1 MFFMPGKRAD
11 GDKKKPQETVPM
23 HRLFRYADGRD
34 IFCIIAGS
42 IFAAGHGVGWPLIS
56 IIFGQMTNDFV
67 KKDTL
72 NATSMTS
79 SAFGDVGGFNFEE
92 SMSKYCLYYAVIGIA
107 VFVGSHFQVMFWQ
120 IACERQVHR
129 LRQAFFRAVLRQE
142 MSWFD
147 QQSSGELTTRLADDL
162 ERIREGLGDKTSVV
176 IQALAG
182 FIAGFVIGFI
192 KSWKMTLVM
201 MSLTPLLAIGG
212 ALMGRLISNMTSRE
226 QKAYAQAGAVAEET
240 VSCIRTVIAFCGQQ
254 DEEERYAKELE
265 GSMKEGIKKSIIQG
279 AGMGFVMFTM
289 FSAYCLAFW
298 FGATQVKEWQDTL
311 GASGLPPGD
320 IFTVFFCV
328 LIGSF
333 SIGMAGQP
341 FSQVMAAQGAA
352 AAIFAIIDRKPTI
365 DVDSE
370 TGDKPDKC
378 TGRIELRDVAFKYPT
393 RPDVPV
399 LRGVSFTV
407 EPGQTVALTG
417 PSGCGK
423 SSIVKLI
430 LRFYDPESGCL
441 MIDGRDVK
449 DLNVHWYRSRIGL
462 VSQEPVLFSGTIK
475 ENIRMG
481 REDVTDEEM
490 EAACKQANA
499 HKFISR
505 LPDGYN
511 TLVGERGAQLSGGQ
525 KQRVAIARALV
536 RRPAILLLD
545 EATSALDAES
555 ESVVQEALDK
565 AGEGITT
572 LVIAHRLS
580 TVRNADVILSINEGR
595 VVEAGTHEQLL
606 ANRGLYYQL
615 VSLQTFA
622 DDDEHR
628 RQKKSKRRQ
637 TNNAAKEE
645 GVAMTDD
652 EGDSDVDAVL
662 PPGYMEATNGKTAGN
677 GVPDVAFQPQAGT
690 TAAQRSPEKRRAS
703 VASTGRR
710 AKEAEKAEQKA
721 LLAKAPGFV
730 DMLRMNGPE
739 TGYILLAC
747 IGALLNGGGM
757 PIFAVFFANVIAVF
771 SKTGDAMLQEATFW
785 ALMFLV
791 LGGAQLLGNLFLN
804 IGLGV
809 AGERLTR
816 RLRTMY
822 FAAVLRQDMSY
833 FDNPDNSVGA
843 VTTRLANDASNAKG
857 ASGVRLAMPLQALFG
872 VSLGLGIALYYGW
885 MLALMIIACVPFMA
899 VAGFIHMAYQTRSQ
913 KATDKDSEMAGQTA
927 AEAIENLPTV
937 QSLCRESTFFKRYC
951 TYLATPY
958 RKRLFGSILGGVTYG
973 FSQAMVFFMY
983 AAAFRFGAYLVGIG
997 KMDPSNVFKVFFAI
1011 TFAGLMVGQTFS
1023 LIPDYAKARIS
1034 AGYIMELVAKKPLI
1048 DNLSKEG
1055 RRPDS
1060 VRGEIALEGV
1070 QFTYPQ
1076 RPTVEVLH
1084 GLDLSFPAG
1093 QTVALVGV
1101 SGCGKSTVMALLQ
1114 RFYDPSQGRV
1124 TLDGADLRDLNVA
1137 WLRRNIR
1144 VVSQEPVLFARSI
1157 EANIVYG
1164 LDSQQPVTHEA
1175 VEAAAKQSNIHE
1187 FVSGLP
1193 AGYATEVG
1201 EKGAQL
1207 SGGQKQRVA
1216 LARALVNKPKILL
1229 LDEATSALDTES
1241 EAVVQAALEEAR
1253 QGRTCILIA
1262 HRLSTVQNA
1271 DRIVVIEQGKVVEQG
1286 THAELM
1292 RLGGAYYALAS
1303 GAKKAGAAGGPADAP
1318 AADADAV
1325 VVNDN
1330 NNLVDPPVVA

>member
-1 MFFMPGKRAD
+1 MFLMSDKKED
-11 GDKKKPQETVPM
+11 GDKDAPKETVPM

-42 IFAAGHGVGWPLIS
+42 IFAAGHGCGWPLIA

-67 KKDTL
+67 KQDTL
-72 NATSMTS
+72 NTTSNTAS
-79 SAFGDVGGFNFEE
+79 SASWGDLSGFNFEE
-92 SMSKYCLYYAVIGIA
+92 SMSKYCLYYALIGVA
-107 VFVGSHFQVMFWQ
+107 RVFRSHFQVMFWQ
-120 IACERQVHR
+120 IACERQAHR
-129 LRQAFFRAVLRQE
+129 LRQNFFKAVLRQE

-176 IQALAG
+176 IQAFSG

-212 ALMGRLISNMTSRE
+212 ALMGRLISTMTSRE
-226 QKAYAQAGAVAEET
+226 QKAYAKAGAVAEET

-265 GSMKEGIKKSIIQG
+265 GSMKEGIKKSVIQG
-279 AGMGFVMFTM
+279 AGMGFVMFVL

-311 GASGLPPGD
+311 GATGLPPGD
-320 IFTVFFCV
+320 IFTVFFC
-328 LIGSF
+328 
-333 SIGMAGQP
+333 
-341 FSQVMAAQGAA
+341 
-352 AAIFAIIDRKPTI
+352 PTI

-370 TGDKPDKC
+370 TGDKPAHC
-378 TGRIELRDVAFKYPT
+378 TGQIELRDVAFKYPT

-399 LRGVSFTV
+399 LQGVSFTIQ
-407 EPGQTVALTG
+407 PGQTVALTG

-423 SSIVKLI
+423 SSVVKLI
-430 LRFYDPESGCL
+430 LRFYDPESGTVL
-441 MIDGRDVK
+441 IDGRDIRE
-449 DLNVHWYRSRIGL
+449 LNVHWYRSRIGL
-462 VSQEPVLFSGTIK
+462 VSQEPVLFSGSIK
-475 ENIRMG
+475 KHPHGPG
-481 REDVTDEEM
+481 RRSQTRRWWQPASRPTRTSSSAGCQTVTTLWLASGAPSS
-490 EAACKQANA
+490 AAARN
-499 HKFISR
+499 
-505 LPDGYN
+505 
-511 TLVGERGAQLSGGQ
+511 SG
-525 KQRVAIARALV
+525 VAIARALV
-536 RRPAILLLD
+536 RRPDILLLD

-565 AGEGITT
+565 AGQGVTT

-580 TVRNADVILSINEGR
+580 TVRNADLILSINEGR

-606 ANRGLYYQL
+606 ENRGLYYQL

-622 DDDEHR
+622 DDEQHR
-628 RQKKSKRRQ
+628 KNKKSSPRS
-637 TNNAAKEE
+637 NDE
-645 GVAMTDD
+645 GVETDED
-652 EGDSDVDAVL
+652 DKPAVGNGDLDKAVSN
-662 PPGYMEATNGKTAGN
+662 GHSKEAN
-677 GVPDVAFQPQAGT
+677 GVPDVTFELAAAGDS
-690 TAAQRSPEKRRAS
+690 ADKKRRAS
-703 VASTGRR
+703 TASATRR
-710 AKEAEKAEQKA
+710 DKEAEKAEQKA
-721 LLAKAPGFV
+721 LLAKAPGFF
-730 DMLRMNGPE
+730 DILKMNSPE
-739 TGYILLAC
+739 AGYIALAC

-757 PIFAVFFANVIAVF
+757 PIFAVFFAEVIAVF
-771 SKTGDAMLQEATFW
+771 SKVGDAMLQEATFW

-791 LGGAQLLGNLFLN
+791 LGGAQLLGNLFMN

-872 VSLGLGIALYYGW
+872 VCLGLGIALYYGW
-885 MLALMIIACVPFMA
+885 MLALMIVGCVPFMA
-899 VAGFIHMAYQTRSQ
+899 VAGFIHMAFQTKSQ
-913 KATDKDSEMAGQTA
+913 KATDKSSEMAGQTA

-937 QSLCRESTFFKRYC
+937 QSLCREPTFFKRYC
-951 TYLATPY
+951 DYLAGPY
-958 RKRLFGSILGGVTYG
+958 RKRLVGSVLSGVTYG
-973 FSQAMVFFMY
+973 FS
-983 AAAFRFGAYLVGIG
+983 
-997 KMDPSNVFKVFFAI
+997 
-1011 TFAGLMVGQTFS
+1011 
-1023 LIPDYAKARIS
+1023 
-1034 AGYIMELVAKKPLI
+1034 EPLI
-1048 DNLSKEG
+1048 DNLSNEG

-1076 RPTVEVLH
+1076 RPGVEVLH
-1084 GLDLSFPAG
+1084 GLSLSFPAG

-1114 RFYDPSQGRV
+1114 RFYDPSNGRV
-1124 TLDGADLRDLNVA
+1124 TLDGADLRDLNVS

-1164 LDSQQPVTHEA
+1164 LDSQQFVTHET
-1175 VEAAAKQSNIHE
+1175 VEAAAKQSNIHD

-1193 AGYATEVG
+1193 SGYATEVG

-1216 LARALVNKPKILL
+1216 LARALVNRPKILL

-1271 DRIVVIEQGKVVEQG
+1271 DRIVVIEQGQVVEQG

-1303 GAKKAGAAGGPADAP
+1303 GAKKPGAAAADAP
-1318 AADADAV
+1318 LVLDANAV

-1330 NNLVDPPVVA
+1330 NNATPPPVDPPVHA

>member
-1 MFFMPGKRAD
+1 D
-11 GDKKKPQETVPM
+11 GDKDAPKETVPM

-42 IFAAGHGVGWPLIS
+42 IFAAGHGCGWPLIA

-67 KKDTL
+67 KQDTL
-72 NATSMTS
+72 NTTSNTAS
-79 SAFGDVGGFNFEE
+79 SASWGDLSGFNFEE
-92 SMSKYCLYYAVIGIA
+92 SMSKYCLYYALIGVA
-107 VFVGSHFQVMFWQ
+107 VFFGSHFQVMFWQ
-120 IACERQVHR
+120 IACERQAHR
-129 LRQAFFRAVLRQE
+129 LRQNFFKAVLRQE

-176 IQALAG
+176 IQAFSG

-212 ALMGRLISNMTSRE
+212 ALMGRLISTMTSRE
-226 QKAYAQAGAVAEET
+226 QKAYAKAGAVAEET

-265 GSMKEGIKKSIIQG
+265 GSMKEGIKKSVIQG
-279 AGMGFVMFTM
+279 AGMGFVMFVL

-311 GASGLPPGD
+311 GATGLPPGD

-333 SIGMAGQP
+333 SIGLAGQP
-341 FSQVMAAQGAA
+341 FSQVVAAQGAA
-352 AAIFAIIDRKPTI
+352 ATIFAIIDRKPTI

-370 TGDKPDKC
+370 TGDKPAHC
-378 TGRIELRDVAFKYPT
+378 TGQIELRDVAFKYPT

-399 LRGVSFTV
+399 LQGVSFTIQ
-407 EPGQTVALTG
+407 PGQTVALTG

-423 SSIVKLI
+423 SSVVKLI
-430 LRFYDPESGCL
+430 LRFYDPESGTVL
-441 MIDGRDVK
+441 IDGRDIRE
-449 DLNVHWYRSRIGL
+449 LNVHWYRSRIGL
-462 VSQEPVLFSGTIK
+462 VSQEPVLFSGSIK

-481 REDVTDEEM
+481 REEVTDEEM
-490 EAACKQANA
+490 VAACKQANA

-505 LPDGYN
+505 LPDGYD

-536 RRPAILLLD
+536 RRPDILLLD

-565 AGEGITT
+565 AGQGVTT

-580 TVRNADVILSINEGR
+580 TVRNADLILSINEGR

-606 ANRGLYYQL
+606 ENRGLYYQL

-622 DDDEHR
+622 DDEQHR
-628 RQKKSKRRQ
+628 KNKKSSPRS
-637 TNNAAKEE
+637 NDE
-645 GVAMTDD
+645 GVETDED
-652 EGDSDVDAVL
+652 DKPAVGNGDLDKAVSN
-662 PPGYMEATNGKTAGN
+662 GHSKEAN
-677 GVPDVAFQPQAGT
+677 GVPDVTFELAAAGDS
-690 TAAQRSPEKRRAS
+690 ADKKRRAS
-703 VASTGRR
+703 TASATRR
-710 AKEAEKAEQKA
+710 DKEAEKAEQKA
-721 LLAKAPGFV
+721 LLAKAPGFF
-730 DMLRMNGPE
+730 DILKMNSPE
-739 TGYILLAC
+739 AGYIALAC

-757 PIFAVFFANVIAVF
+757 PIFAVFFAEVIAVF
-771 SKTGDAMLQEATFW
+771 SKVGDAMLQEATFW

-791 LGGAQLLGNLFLN
+791 LGGAQLLGNLFMN

-872 VSLGLGIALYYGW
+872 VCLGLGIALYYGW
-885 MLALMIIACVPFMA
+885 MLALMIVGCVPFMA
-899 VAGFIHMAYQTRSQ
+899 VAGFIHMAFQTKSQ
-913 KATDKDSEMAGQTA
+913 KATDKSSEMAGQTA

-937 QSLCRESTFFKRYC
+937 QSLCREPTFFKRYC
-951 TYLATPY
+951 DYLAGPY
-958 RKRLFGSILGGVTYG
+958 RKRLVGSVLSGVTYG
-973 FSQAMVFFMY
+973 FSEAMVFFMY
-983 AAAFRFGAYLVGIG
+983 AAAFRFGAYLVGID
-997 KMDPSNVFKVFFAI
+997 KMTPSNVFKVFFAI

-1034 AGYIMELVAKKPLI
+1034 AGYILQLVAKQPLI
-1048 DNLSKEG
+1048 DNLSNEG

-1076 RPTVEVLH
+1076 RPGVEVLH
-1084 GLDLSFPAG
+1084 GLSLSFPAG

-1114 RFYDPSQGRV
+1114 RFYDPSNGRV
-1124 TLDGADLRDLNVA
+1124 TLDGADLRDLNVS

-1164 LDSQQPVTHEA
+1164 LDSQQFVTHET
-1175 VEAAAKQSNIHE
+1175 VEAAAKQSNIHD

-1193 AGYATEVG
+1193 SGYATEVG

-1216 LARALVNKPKILL
+1216 LARALVNRPKILL

-1271 DRIVVIEQGKVVEQG
+1271 DRIVVIEQGQVVEQG

-1303 GAKKAGAAGGPADAP
+1303 GAKKPGAAAADAP
-1318 AADADAV
+1318 LVLDANAV

-1330 NNLVDPPVVA
+1330 NNATPPPVDPPVHA

>member
-1 MFFMPGKRAD
+1 
-11 GDKKKPQETVPM
+11 
-23 HRLFRYADGRD
+23 
-34 IFCIIAGS
+34 
-42 IFAAGHGVGWPLIS
+42 
-56 IIFGQMTNDFV
+56 
-67 KKDTL
+67 
-72 NATSMTS
+72 
-79 SAFGDVGGFNFEE
+79 
-92 SMSKYCLYYAVIGIA
+92 
-107 VFVGSHFQVMFWQ
+107 
-120 IACERQVHR
+120 
-129 LRQAFFRAVLRQE
+129 

-176 IQALAG
+176 IQAFSG

-212 ALMGRLISNMTSRE
+212 ALMGRLISTMTSRE
-226 QKAYAQAGAVAEET
+226 QKAYAKAGAVAEET
-240 VSCIRTVIAFCGQQ
+240 RQLHPHRYRLLRPAGRGGAIRQGAG
-254 DEEERYAKELE
+254 
-265 GSMKEGIKKSIIQG
+265 GSVIQG
-279 AGMGFVMFTM
+279 AGMGFVMFVL

-311 GASGLPPGD
+311 GATGLPPGD
-320 IFTVFFCV
+320 IFHRFLLRADWLFQHRHGGTAI
-328 LIGSF
+328 L
-333 SIGMAGQP
+333 
-341 FSQVMAAQGAA
+341 AAQGAA
-352 AAIFAIIDRKPTI
+352 ATIFAIIDRKPTI

-370 TGDKPDKC
+370 TGDKPAHC
-378 TGRIELRDVAFKYPT
+378 TGQIELRDVAFKYPT

-399 LRGVSFTV
+399 LQGVSFTIQ
-407 EPGQTVALTG
+407 PGQTVALTG

-423 SSIVKLI
+423 SSVVKLI
-430 LRFYDPESGCL
+430 LRFYDPESGTVL
-441 MIDGRDVK
+441 IDGRDIRE
-449 DLNVHWYRSRIGL
+449 LNVHWYRSRIGL
-462 VSQEPVLFSGTIK
+462 VSQEPVLFSGSIK

-481 REDVTDEEM
+481 REEVTDEEM
-490 EAACKQANA
+490 VAACKQANA

-505 LPDGYN
+505 LPDGYD

-536 RRPAILLLD
+536 RRPDILLLD

-565 AGEGITT
+565 AGQGVTT

-580 TVRNADVILSINEGR
+580 TVRNADLILSINEGR

-606 ANRGLYYQL
+606 ENRGLYYQL

-622 DDDEHR
+622 DDEQHR
-628 RQKKSKRRQ
+628 KNKKSSPRS
-637 TNNAAKEE
+637 NDE
-645 GVAMTDD
+645 GVETDED
-652 EGDSDVDAVL
+652 DKPAVGNGDLDKAVSN
-662 PPGYMEATNGKTAGN
+662 GHSKEAN
-677 GVPDVAFQPQAGT
+677 GVPDVTFELAAAGDS
-690 TAAQRSPEKRRAS
+690 ADKKRRAS
-703 VASTGRR
+703 TASATRR
-710 AKEAEKAEQKA
+710 DKEAEKAEQKA
-721 LLAKAPGFV
+721 LLAKAPGFF
-730 DMLRMNGPE
+730 DILKMNSPE
-739 TGYILLAC
+739 AGYIALAC

-757 PIFAVFFANVIAVF
+757 PIFAVFFAEVIAVF
-771 SKTGDAMLQEATFW
+771 SKVGDAMLQEATFW

-791 LGGAQLLGNLFLN
+791 LGGAQLLGNLFMN

-833 FDNPDNSVGA
+833 FDIPDNSVGA

-872 VSLGLGIALYYGW
+872 VCLGLGIALYYGW
-885 MLALMIIACVPFMA
+885 MLALMIVGCVPFMA
-899 VAGFIHMAYQTRSQ
+899 VAGFIHMAFQTKSQ
-913 KATDKDSEMAGQTA
+913 KATDKSSEMAGQTA

-937 QSLCRESTFFKRYC
+937 QSLCREPTFFKRYC
-951 TYLATPY
+951 DYLAGPY
-958 RKRLFGSILGGVTYG
+958 RKRLVGSVLSGVTYG
-973 FSQAMVFFMY
+973 FSEAMVFFMY
-983 AAAFRFGAYLVGIG
+983 AAAFRFGAYLVGID
-997 KMDPSNVFKVFFAI
+997 KMTPSNVFKVFFAI

-1034 AGYIMELVAKKPLI
+1034 AGYILQLVAKQPLI
-1048 DNLSKEG
+1048 DNLSNEG

-1076 RPTVEVLH
+1076 RPGVEVLH
-1084 GLDLSFPAG
+1084 GLSLSFPAG

-1114 RFYDPSQGRV
+1114 RFYDPSNGR
-1124 TLDGADLRDLNVA
+1124 
-1137 WLRRNIR
+1137 
-1144 VVSQEPVLFARSI
+1144 EPVLFARSI

-1164 LDSQQPVTHEA
+1164 LDSQQFVTHET

-1193 AGYATEVG
+1193 SGYATEVG

-1216 LARALVNKPKILL
+1216 LARALVNRPKILL

-1271 DRIVVIEQGKVVEQG
+1271 DRIVVIEQGQVVEQG

-1303 GAKKAGAAGGPADAP
+1303 GAKKPGAAAADAP
-1318 AADADAV
+1318 LVLDANAV

-1330 NNLVDPPVVA
+1330 NNATPPPVDPPVHAV